1 MEGQQIQGETLYGN
15 NFTYHTSKL
24 WESPQTAELDKALVK
39 FSADFKAVRRD
50 ELVAVP
56 GRAPRKFSS
65 LDEIMIE
72 IRPILAKAGLYVQQ
86 PISGDEI
93 ITLVK
98 HESGQ
103 FRACSM
109 PMVAWQG
116 QGTTPIQNL
125 GGAITYLRRY
135 SLGAMLA
142 LATEEDDDGASTGKL
157 QPGTAKSAPKQTP
170 QPAQLTDQQQ
180 NIIDEWMSQIEQ
192 CKAPADFQ
200 RISDDLK
207 AVKDA
212 AVLTPIRAA
221 MGKQMGKQGVAFT
234 KDFGFHEA
242 DAQN

>member
-1 MEGQQIQGETLYGN
+1 MTEQIQGETLYGN
-15 NFTYHTSKL
+15 NFTYHTAKL
-24 WESPQTAELDKALVK
+24 WESPETAELDKALVQ
-39 FSADFKAVRRD
+39 FSAEFKAVKRD
-50 ELVAVP
+50 ETVAVP
-56 GRAPRKFSS
+56 GRAMRKFSS

-157 QPGTAKSAPKQTP
+157 QPGTAKATPTKQTAP
-170 QPAQLTDQQQ
+170 PVQLTEQQQ
-180 NIIDEWMSQIEQ
+180 TIIDEWTSQVEQ
-192 CKAPADFQ
+192 CKTPADFEKL
-200 RISDDLK
+200 SGELK
-207 AVKDA
+207 SIKDT

-234 KDFGFHEA
+234 KDLGFHEA
-242 DAQN
+242 EA

>member
-1 MEGQQIQGETLYGN
+1 MTEQAQGETLYGN

-24 WESPQTAELDKALVK
+24 WESPETAALDKALVE
-39 FSADFKAVRRD
+39 FSKEFKAVKRD
-50 ELVAVP
+50 ETVAVP
-56 GRAPRKFSS
+56 GRAARKFSS

-86 PISGDEI
+86 PICGDEI
-93 ITLVK
+93 ISIVK

-135 SLGAMLA
+135 SLGALLA

-157 QPGTAKSAPKQTP
+157 QPGTAQKNAPAKQAA
-170 QPAQLTDQQQ
+170 PALTEQQL
-180 NIIDEWMSQIEQ
+180 IVVDEWTSKVKQ
-192 CKAPADFQ
+192 CKTIEDFEKF
-200 RISDDLK
+200 SEEFK
-207 AVKDA
+207 SVTDA
-212 AVLTPIRAA
+212 AVVTPIRIA
-221 MGKQMGKQGVAFT
+221 MGDQMGKSKVAFT
-234 KDFGFHEA
+234 KCKGFHEA
-242 DAQN
+242 EA

>member
-1 MEGQQIQGETLYGN
+1 MKQTEGQTLFGN
-15 NFTYHTSKL
+15 DFVYHTSKL
-24 WESPQTAELDKALVK
+24 WESPQTADLDKALVQ
-39 FSADFKAVRRD
+39 FSKEFKAVKRD
-50 ELVAVP
+50 EKVSVP
-56 GRAPRKFSS
+56 GRAERKFSS

-142 LATEEDDDGASTGKL
+142 LATEEDDDGATTGKL
-157 QPGTAKSAPKQTP
+157 QPGTATKNAPNKPAPP
-170 QPAQLTDQQQ
+170 QPVQLTEQQQ
-180 NIIDEWMSQIEQ
+180 TMIDEWTSQVEQ
-192 CKAPADFQ
+192 CKTIADFDKLS
-200 RISDDLK
+200 IDLK
-207 AVKDA
+207 TIKDP

-221 MGKQMGKQGVAFT
+221 AGAQMGKHNILWT
-234 KDFGFHEA
+234 KELGYHEA
-242 DAQN
+242 EA